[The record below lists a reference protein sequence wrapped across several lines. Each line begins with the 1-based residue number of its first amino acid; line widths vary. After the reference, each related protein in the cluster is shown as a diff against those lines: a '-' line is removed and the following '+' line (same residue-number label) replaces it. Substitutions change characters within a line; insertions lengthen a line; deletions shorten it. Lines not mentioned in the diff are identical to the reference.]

1 MNRRRMV
8 TSLKARTPASV
19 KTRLQGPLGRLLAIR
34 SLMLALVASGLN
46 AKELSDRLDAAA
58 VIDPDLDAAVF
69 KLRNDVE
76 QLRALMDRRFEELD
90 AETQTELVTRVADLD
105 ERSEEL
111 SVGSDKSA
119 FGRADSPFGATTKP
133 PAQAT

>member
-19 KTRLQGPLGRLLAIR
+19 KTRLGGPLGRLLAIR

-69 KLRNDVE
+69 KLRNEVE

-90 AETQTELVTRVADLD
+90 TDTQSELAARVAALD
-105 ERSEEL
+105 ERIGDL
-111 SVGSDKSA
+111 SLGSGKIPRAAPDRSSS
-119 FGRADSPFGATTKP
+119 ADSTTP
-133 PAQAT
+133 MDS